1 MRRLH
6 RFSAVSLGL
15 LTLALGT
22 EAAAS
27 SGFVVKTGRLSA
39 PAARVAQDAVART
52 ALRVL
57 AEQLPEASQASL
69 GPSVVTE
76 LDSGERI
83 VKMAQLHQGIPVAHR
98 GVAVRFGADAVAD
111 LLSAKLE
118 DSLPAS
124 VTPQITAAQAAAV
137 ASPAVGVTVDASHAV
152 LMIWPTAEGGK
163 LAWALTAPVLAP
175 LPYQPVVI
183 VDALSGEV
191 VLKYN
196 AVTELNNAV
205 VYPSNPIKSPT
216 LVQTTL
222 PVGAGQTTLQNSLVR
237 SLNCIDK
244 HTTKQVDFGGFPVT
258 LHMCELVQTAKPDAT
273 GDYLSTKPG
282 ADTEAEDAFSELSMF
297 HHVNRAY
304 EFFRGFQP
312 TLRVDPD
319 AIPTVSNL
327 RLPDMTNLS
336 SAGDKNAPLQ
346 PFQNAFFS
354 PGDPIFS
361 SIFPEVKGGAMFFGQ
376 GPSKDYSYDGDVI
389 YHEFTHAIVNVTL
402 KLVATPHI
410 DAYGVSFSP
419 GAMNEGLA
427 DFFSSALT
435 GDGDVG
441 EYASK
446 DIDASWTAIRSLTKG
461 DACPSEIG
469 GEVHQDSVMFSGSLW
484 DVRKGLTQAQ
494 QAVFDAAI
502 FKAMNSSP
510 TGDLA
515 YEDFAKLIVDAVKAS
530 SLGATVANAV
540 SDAFTKRGLLPKCT
554 RLMES
559 TGETLT
565 GPKDLQGLWWAPGT
579 QTTGIK
585 AKDGAYTP
593 GVIQF
598 HQKLD
603 PSTKKI
609 TVSFKSVNISAGGG
623 LGGGSG
629 TPFTPKLL
637 VSFGATPIQFTLGP
651 LAPNAGVSLVDATK
665 SGSVYTA
672 SIDVPADAKDAFVM
686 IGSTGESDGAYTT
699 FQITPEVAPG
709 ASTTSSTTATATTG
723 ATGAGGATSATGATA
738 SSSGIGGNEPKDN
751 PTEKEIGGCGCS
763 VPGSEGSVGGAVVAL
778 AAAGIFAAR
787 RRRRA

>member
-6 RFSAVSLGL
+6 RLSAVSLGL

-27 SGFVVKTGRLSA
+27 SGLVVKTGRLSA
-39 PAARVAQDAVART
+39 PAARATQEAVART

-57 AEQLPEASQASL
+57 AEQLPEARQASL
-69 GPSVVTE
+69 GPSMVTE
-76 LDSGERI
+76 LGSGDHI
-83 VKMAQLHQGIPVAHR
+83 VKMAQLYQGIPVAHR

-124 VTPQITAAQAAAV
+124 VTPQITAAQAAA
-137 ASPAVGVTVDASHAV
+137 AAAPAVGVDVDASQAV
-152 LMIWPTAEGGK
+152 LVIWPTAEGGK

-196 AVTELNNAV
+196 AVTTFNGAK
-205 VYPSNPIKSPT
+205 VYPSNPIKSPG

-222 PVGAGQTTLQNSLVR
+222 PVEAGEKTLQNSLVR

-258 LHMCELVQTAKPDAT
+258 FHICELVQTAKPDAA
-273 GDYLSTKPG
+273 GDYLSTKPA
-282 ADTEAEDAFSELSMF
+282 ADTDPEDAFSELSMF
-297 HHVNRAY
+297 YHVNRAY

-312 TLRVDPD
+312 TLRVDPN

-327 RLPDMTNLS
+327 RLPDLS
-336 SAGDKNAPLQ
+336 DFNSVGDKNAPLQ

-361 SIFPEVKGGAMFFGQ
+361 SLFPEVKGGGMFFGQ

-389 YHEFTHAIVNVTL
+389 YHEFTHAVVNVTL
-402 KLVATPHI
+402 KLVGTPHI
-410 DAYGVSFSP
+410 DSYGVSYAP

-446 DIDASWTAIRSLTKG
+446 DIDSSWTAIRSLTNT
-461 DACPSEIG
+461 DACPSAVG

-484 DVRKGLTQAQ
+484 DARKGLTQAQ
-494 QAVFDAAI
+494 QAVFDAAV

-515 YEDFAKLIVDAVKAS
+515 YEEFAKLIVDAVKAS
-530 SLGATVANAV
+530 SLGATVAKAV
-540 SDAFTKRGLLPKCT
+540 SDAFTNRGLLPKCT

-559 TGETLT
+559 TGEELT

-579 QTTGIK
+579 QTTGVK
-585 AKDGAYTP
+585 AKVGAYTP

-609 TVSFKSVNISAGGG
+609 TVTFKSVNISAGGG
-623 LGGGSG
+623 GLGGSG

-637 VSFGATPIQFTLGP
+637 VSFGAAPIQFTFGP
-651 LAPNAGVSLVDATK
+651 LAPNADVSLVDATK
-665 SGSVYTA
+665 SGSIYTA

-686 IGSTGESDGAYTT
+686 IGSTGANDGAYTS
-699 FQITPEVAPG
+699 FQITPDNAPE
-709 ASTTSSTTATATTG
+709 ASTTSATTTTTTTTG
-723 ATGAGGATSATGATA
+723 VTGAGGATA
-738 SSSGIGGNEPKDN
+738 SSSGMGGGGNEPKGN
-751 PTEKEIGGCGCS
+751 PSEQEIGGCGCS